1 MAIEGSGPPCPVKEN
16 EDICCSCASPL
27 ANLAHQVMGHMQ
39 MQARPWDLA
48 SVNTKTIIR
57 GVTETVEATSRKPE
71 HRSYRCLE
79 MESLATAAF
88 LDSPV
93 GGRLTGPRRLARGAP
108 MRQRPRSH

>member
-48 SVNTKTIIR
+48 LVNTKTIIH
-57 GVTETVEATSRKPE
+57 GVTETAEATSRKPKAE
-71 HRSYRCLE
+71 SRS
-79 MESLATAAF
+79 
-88 LDSPV
+88 
-93 GGRLTGPRRLARGAP
+93 TGAVNASRWRPWRR
-108 MRQRPRSH
+108 